1 MDLHEQRPRP
11 APWPQLRQTAKH
23 KWAVPF
29 VALEWFWDLLA
40 YRLSNWKF
48 LHVVNYLRSFGIIV
62 AVAFYFSESGDR
74 LKQKHYQ
81 AWQVIN
87 TAQGKGGNGGRLDA
101 LQELNEDRVPL
112 VGVDVSGAF
121 LQGLH
126 LEKANLA
133 RANLNSADVRNAVLP
148 SIDFS
153 DANLR
158 SANFRDSNCRGA
170 SFRGATLDDTDF
182 SGADLSGADLQ
193 RRLAGKR
200 RLAQR
205 RPARHRLG
213 AHREHQRSKYRREQ
227 KYAGRICCVGVE
239 KWGGADNVRKSLT
252 RGAGTGPDWRFLA
265 RHDRQNDPRS
275 VFCLRINPNMPGAHV
290 R

>member
-1 MDLHEQRPRP
+1 MLLHEQLAKPRGWSE
-11 APWPQLRQTAKH
+11 ARQAAKH
-23 KWAVPF
+23 RWTIPF
-29 VALEWFWDLLA
+29 VAVEWFWEWLA
-40 YRLSNWKF
+40 YILSNWKF

-133 RANLNSADVRNAVLP
+133 RANFNGADVRNAVLP
-148 SIDFS
+148 SIDLT
-153 DANLR
+153 DAELR
-158 SANFRDSNCRGA
+158 SSNFRESNCRGA
-170 SFRGATLDDTDF
+170 LLHGAALDEADF
-182 SGADLSGADLQ
+182 SGADLSGVDLTGATLTNADL
-193 RRLAGKR
+193 R
-200 RLAQR
+200 
-205 RPARHRLG
+205 
-213 AHREHQRSKYRREQ
+213 
-227 KYAGRICCVGVE
+227 
-239 KWGGADNVRKSLT
+239 GADL
-252 RGAGTGPDWRFLA
+252 RGIDWLHIANIKGAIIAGVKNAPDGFIAWALKNGA
-265 RHDRQNDPRS
+265 VQNP
-275 VFCLRINPNMPGAHV
+275 
-290 R
+290 